1 MGLYNT
7 GLGVES
13 DRSGKC
19 CEHYTKYPYGSDG
32 IRQRVGV
39 RKIWNDFWGRRQ
51 PTDHGRWDRC
61 RCQAHD
67 FVVHDKLLHVSR

>member
-7 GLGVES
+7 ELGVES

-19 CEHYTKYPYGSDG
+19 CEHHAKYAYGSDG

-39 RKIWNDFWGRRQ
+39 HEIWDDSWGRRQ
-51 PTDHGRWDRC
+51 PTDHVLWDRS

-67 FVVHDKLLHVSR
+67 FVVQDKLLNVSR